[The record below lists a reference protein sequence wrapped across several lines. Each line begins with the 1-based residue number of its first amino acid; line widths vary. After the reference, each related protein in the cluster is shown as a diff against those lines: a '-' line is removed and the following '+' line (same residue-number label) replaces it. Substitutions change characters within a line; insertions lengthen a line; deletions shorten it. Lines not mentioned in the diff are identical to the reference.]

1 MEAQTQILDKERINE
16 IIEKIAKEKIGTKTV
31 PPYNVFS
38 MWNMSE
44 NDHSKI
50 LLALM
55 RYKASGDSY
64 PLIYSFLERFAK
76 GCIEKDEFNDTKI
89 EFSASFQKVKVSNKA
104 KGTNSLIDG
113 LITFKHNGTSKA
125 IIIENKIYDACDQPG
140 QIRRYIK
147 AMIDNKVCTL
157 DNIWVFYITG
167 DGSKVVETR
176 SYDKDNENDDCF
188 IGNRFVELNYKND
201 ITAWLKEKVLDA
213 RKYPEALTSV
223 VRAYVESLEKDLFNE
238 NLFENIDSNDYT
250 SLKEN
255 FDNLYKVYVDSSK
268 KRSESRNN
276 YAEGKTE
283 KEKYEETENKYHV
296 AKKLVQVIE
305 KDAFE
310 AFKKCSVEILNEIW
324 KNKLGDDFKWIVKH
338 RSIIGNKGFIQIRL
352 DDGWEGGH
360 LEWHPISA
368 SEMYKGGKYQLCFHV
383 EKDDNLRNYMCKKP
397 GIETPKIKFTI
408 PVKNNKTIAEMPVE
422 ELKNFL
428 KMFYEN
434 ETVKNYC
441 SCLID
446 YYNQRAPGTETQQET
461 DTTQHVAI

>member
-16 IIEKIAKEKIGTKTV
+16 IIERIANEKIGTKIV

-44 NDHSKI
+44 NDHTKI

-55 RYKASGDSY
+55 RYKESNESY
-64 PLIYSFLERFAK
+64 PLIYSFLERFAN
-76 GCIEKDEFNDTKI
+76 GCIEKNNFNNIKI
-89 EFSASFQKVKVSNKA
+89 EFNASFQKVEVSNKA
-104 KGTNSLIDG
+104 KGTNSFIDG
-113 LITFKHNGTSKA
+113 LITFESNGISKA
-125 IIIENKIYDACDQPG
+125 LIIENKIYDAADQKD
-140 QIRRYIK
+140 QIRRYIQ
-147 AMIDNKVCTL
+147 AMRQGININK

-167 DGSKVVETR
+167 DGSKLVETR

-238 NLFENIDSNDYT
+238 NLFEKIDTNDYT

-324 KNKLGDDFKWIVKH
+324 KDELGDDFKWIVKH
-338 RSIIGNKGFIQIRL
+338 RSIIGDKGFIQIRL

-368 SEMYKGGKYQLCFHV
+368 YEMYKGGKYQLCFHV
-383 EKDDNLRNYMCKKP
+383 EKDNNLRKYMCENFK
-397 GIETPKIKFTI
+397 ITTPKKKFNI
-408 PVKNNKTIAEMPVE
+408 LEKNDQTIARMSVT
-422 ELKNFL
+422 ELKDFL
-428 KMFYEN
+428 EKFYKN
-434 ETVKNYC
+434 ETVKKYC
-441 SCLID
+441 SCLIN
-446 YYNQRAPGTETQQET
+446 YYKNRFLS
-461 DTTQHVAI
+461 

>member
-1 MEAQTQILDKERINE
+1 MEAQTQILDKRINE

-44 NDHSKI
+44 NDHTKI

-55 RYKASGDSY
+55 RYKESNESY

-76 GCIEKDEFNDTKI
+76 GCIAKDEFHETKI
-89 EFSASFQKVKVSNKA
+89 EFNAFFPNIEVDNIKKD
-104 KGTNSLIDG
+104 SLIDG
-113 LITFKHNGTSKA
+113 LITFKSNNIDKA
-125 IIIENKIYDACDQPG
+125 VIIENKIFDASDQKG
-140 QIRRYIK
+140 QIRRYINAIK
-147 AMIDNKVCTL
+147 IEKKIDLN
-157 DNIWVFYITG
+157 NIWVFYITS
-167 DGSKVVETR
+167 DGSKVVEEK
-176 SYDKDNENDDCF
+176 SYKKDKENENYN
-188 IGNRFVELNYKND
+188 IGDNFVELNYQND

-238 NLFENIDSNDYT
+238 NFFEKINYEDYT
-250 SLKEN
+250 FLKGN
-255 FDNLYKVYVDSSK
+255 FDKLYEVYVYSSK

>member
-1 MEAQTQILDKERINE
+1 MEAQTQILDEERINE

-44 NDHSKI
+44 NDHTKI

-55 RYKASGDSY
+55 RYKESNESY

-76 GCIEKDEFNDTKI
+76 GCIAKDEFHETKI
-89 EFSASFQKVKVSNKA
+89 EFNAFFPNIEVDNIKKD
-104 KGTNSLIDG
+104 SLIDG
-113 LITFKHNGTSKA
+113 LITFKSNNIDKA
-125 IIIENKIYDACDQPG
+125 VIIENKIFDASDQKG
-140 QIRRYIK
+140 QIRRYINAIK
-147 AMIDNKVCTL
+147 IEKKIDLN
-157 DNIWVFYITG
+157 NIWVFYITS
-167 DGSKVVETR
+167 DGSKVVEEK
-176 SYDKDNENDDCF
+176 SYKKDKENENYN
-188 IGNRFVELNYKND
+188 IGDNFVELNYQND

-238 NLFENIDSNDYT
+238 NFFEKINYEDYT
-250 SLKEN
+250 FLKGN
-255 FDNLYKVYVDSSK
+255 FDKLYEVYVDSSK

-283 KEKYEETENKYHV
+283 KEKYEETENKYYV

-368 SEMYKGGKYQLCFHV
+368 SKMYKGGEYQLCFHV